1 MAQKHIVQLIDD
13 LDQGTAAET
22 VSFGLDG
29 SQYEIDL
36 SAKNASKLRDAL
48 ADYVANARRATRGS
62 RSYSAGGRRTGR
74 PTRSD
79 REQTQAIR
87 EWARKNGH
95 KVGEKG
101 RIPATVL
108 EAYNAKHRRNDAL
121 RRPAHK
127 PRTGR
132 CCVSGCFDQGARCAA
147 KNASMRRHASAA
159 DVGSGPTRTNFSNGR
174 NGAGPFGTSLRN
186 ECPAF
191 G

>member
-48 ADYVANARRATRGS
+48 ADYVANARRATRGG
-62 RSYSAGGRRTGR
+62 RPYSVGGRRAGR

-108 EAYNAKHRRNDAL
+108 EAYNAKH
-121 RRPAHK
+121 
-127 PRTGR
+127 
-132 CCVSGCFDQGARCAA
+132 
-147 KNASMRRHASAA
+147 
-159 DVGSGPTRTNFSNGR
+159 
-174 NGAGPFGTSLRN
+174 
-186 ECPAF
+186 
-191 G
+191 